1 MLDPAP
7 LFPGGDLAAVLGF
20 PPAGDPRWSAI
31 VDGGADSVEIKIL
44 LAPGADTAALLAGP
58 RGSRAR
64 HRRLHLLDTAELTL
78 ARAGVHLR
86 LRDRGRDRWDLT
98 VRLRGGGPTPELP
111 RVEGGRVELDVLPGA
126 VFSSAQ
132 VRERVPADRAVACR
146 DGRLDPRAL
155 LTGPQAAL
163 LAAGVG
169 GAGGVGDVRDVGT
182 LHVHGPLEV
191 ERASVPRP
199 RCHLA
204 HARHE
209 RARFPGGRV
218 LEEFS
223 ARCPPADA
231 PVVARAAALLLAA
244 HRLAPAAQQRTKTAV
259 WTDEL
264 LAGLRRAG

>member
-1 MLDPAP
+1 MLDQAP
-7 LFPGGDLAAVLGF
+7 LFPGGDLAAALGF

-31 VDGGADSVEIKIL
+31 ADGGADSVEIKIL
-44 LAPGADTAALLAGP
+44 LAPGADTAALLAVP
-58 RGSRAR
+58 RATRAR
-64 HRRLHLLDTAELTL
+64 HRRLHLLDTADLTL

-98 VRLRGGGPTPELP
+98 VRLRGSGPAPGLP

-126 VFSSAQ
+126 VFSSSE
-132 VRERVPADRAVACR
+132 VRERVPADRALACR

-155 LTGPQAAL
+155 LTAPQAAL

-169 GAGGVGDVRDVGT
+169 DVGT
-182 LHVHGPLEV
+182 LYVHGPLEV

-223 ARCPPADA
+223 ARCLPGEAA
-231 PVVARAAALLLAA
+231 VVARAAALLLAA